1 MMRFTT
7 KYLKLGFLLC
17 LFTTAV
23 VAQDLT
29 VLSYNI
35 RYNSQSDGEDLWD
48 LRKRELVDQ
57 IQQHSPDS
65 FGVQEATAVQ
75 IQYILEAL
83 PEYAYVGVGRDDG
96 ADQGE
101 YSAIFYLKEKF
112 EVVESN
118 TFWLSDTPEVVSKA
132 WDAALPRI
140 CTYAQLKAHS
150 SGKEYWHFNTHFD
163 HIGKIARNESAKLI
177 VNQINQMTKKGSAVV
192 ITGDFNAQAE
202 EAPIHTIKKDFKDPL
217 DALALEGPKGTF
229 NAFVIGAAL
238 DRRIDYIF
246 YRGLRPLKYTHL
258 DKTRANGRWISDHL
272 PVKLEWAY

>member
-1 MMRFTT
+1 MRFTT
-7 KYLKLGFLLC
+7 KYIKLGFLLC
-17 LFTTAV
+17 LFSAAV

-48 LRKRELVDQ
+48 LRKSELVDQ

-65 FGVQEATAVQ
+65 FGVQEATAAQ
-75 IQYILEAL
+75 MQYILEAL

-96 ADQGE
+96 ASKGE
-101 YSAIFYLKEKF
+101 YSAVFYLKEKF
-112 EVVESN
+112 EVLESN

-140 CTYAQLKAHS
+140 CTYAKLKAHYN
-150 SGKEYWHFNTHFD
+150 GREYWHFNTHFD

-177 VNQINQMTKKGSAVV
+177 INKINQMTKKGSAVV
-192 ITGDFNAQAE
+192 ITGDFNTQPE
-202 EAPIHTIKKDFKDPL
+202 EAPIVTIKMDFKDPL

-229 NAFVIGAAL
+229 NAFVIGATL

-246 YRGLRPLKYTHL
+246 FRGLTPLKYTHL
-258 DKTRANGRWISDHL
+258 DEKRANGRWISDHL
-272 PVKLEWAY
+272 PVKLEWTY

>member
-1 MMRFTT
+1 MRFIT
-7 KYLKLGFLLC
+7 KNLKLVFLLS
-17 LFTTAV
+17 LLSTVV

-48 LRKRELVDQ
+48 LRKGELVDQ

-75 IQYILEAL
+75 MQYILEAL

-96 ADQGE
+96 TSKGE
-101 YSAIFYLKEKF
+101 YSAVFYLKEKF
-112 EVVESN
+112 EVLESN
-118 TFWLSDTPEVVSKA
+118 TFWLSDTPAVVSKA

-140 CTYAQLKAHS
+140 CTFAKLKEYS
-150 SGKEYWHFNTHFD
+150 NGREYWHFNTHFD
-163 HIGKIARNESAKLI
+163 HVGKIARNESAKLI
-177 VNQINQMTKKGSAVV
+177 VNQINQMTKQGSAVV
-192 ITGDFNAQAE
+192 ITGDFNAQPDE
-202 EAPIHTIKKDFKDPL
+202 EPIVTIKKDFKDPL

-246 YRGLRPLKYTHL
+246 YRGLTPLKYTHL
-258 DKTRANGRWISDHL
+258 DEKRANGRWISDHL
-272 PVKLEWAY
+272 PIKISISY

>member
-1 MMRFTT
+1 MRFTT
-7 KYLKLGFLLC
+7 AYLKFGFLLC
-17 LFTTAV
+17 LFTTAA

-48 LRKRELVDQ
+48 LRKGELVDQ
-57 IQQHSPDS
+57 IQQHSPHS

-75 IQYILEAL
+75 MQYILEAL

-96 ADQGE
+96 ASKGE

-112 EVVESN
+112 EVLESN
-118 TFWLSDTPEVVSKA
+118 TFWLSDTPAVVSKA

-140 CTYAQLKAHS
+140 CTYAKLKAHS
-150 SGKEYWHFNTHFD
+150 NGREYWHFNTHFD
-163 HIGKIARNESAKLI
+163 HIGTIARNESAKLI

-192 ITGDFNAQAE
+192 ITGDFNAQPDE
-202 EAPIHTIKKDFKDPL
+202 EPIVTIKKDFKDPL

-246 YRGLRPLKYTHL
+246 YRGLTPLKYTHL
-258 DKTRANGRWISDHL
+258 DEKRANGRWISDHL
-272 PVKLEWAY
+272 PIKISISY

>member
-1 MMRFTT
+1 MRFTNT
-7 KYLKLGFLLC
+7 YLKLGFLLC

-48 LRKRELVDQ
+48 LRKGELVDQ
-57 IQQHSPDS
+57 IHQHSPHS

-75 IQYILEAL
+75 MQYILEAL

-96 ADQGE
+96 ASKGE

-112 EVVESN
+112 EVLESN
-118 TFWLSDTPEVVSKA
+118 TFWLSDTPTVVSKA

-140 CTYAQLKAHS
+140 CTYAKLKAHS
-150 SGKEYWHFNTHFD
+150 NGKEYWHFNTHFD
-163 HIGKIARNESAKLI
+163 HIGTIARNESAKLI

-192 ITGDFNAQAE
+192 ITGDFNAQPKD
-202 EAPIHTIKKDFKDPL
+202 APIETIKKSFKDPL
-217 DALALEGPKGTF
+217 DALALKGPKGTF

-246 YRGLRPLKYTHL
+246 YRGLTPLKYTHL
-258 DKTRANGRWISDHL
+258 DEKRANGRWISDHL
-272 PVKLEWAY
+272 PVKLVWAY